1 MTAAAPDA
9 ARAALRDAVGR
20 VAFDGR
26 GGASVDGAPVAA
38 TAEGV
43 AGGLYGAW
51 YAGLPVGALAGAVGG
66 AGDDDLR
73 PRLSAANA
81 GREAWDGGWSFERTD
96 LDGRAVARRGIVLRA
111 FWPGQW
117 LRADGVPAPVVPGT
131 PLRVHHPAEALAQ
144 PGFWFAHGAGG
155 PDPERRLVR
164 VYLNVGEESAEP
176 LTAALTAALA
186 RLAVPFTF
194 KVADRRALLARRDSA
209 VLYVEARHFRLA
221 AELVLDA
228 VEALPVPLGE
238 DAPPLTRPLAR
249 GIGVAEEPGDGSSF
263 GMHRC
268 GLVAEGVLR
277 ARDGG
282 VEERLD
288 AVEARFAE
296 RGVDPERP
304 WLAAATHPDPY
315 GLVAA

>member
-1 MTAAAPDA
+1 MTAAAGP
-9 ARAALRDAVGR
+9 REALRDAVGR
-20 VAFDGR
+20 VAFDGA
-26 GGASVDGAPVAA
+26 GGARVDGAPVAA
-38 TAEGV
+38 TAEEL
-43 AGGLYGAW
+43 AGALYGAW
-51 YAGLPVGALAGAVGG
+51 YAGLSAEAVSAGAAAG
-66 AGDDDLR
+66 AEDDLR
-73 PRLSAANA
+73 PLLSAANA
-81 GREAWDGGWSFERTD
+81 GREGWDGGWTFERTD
-96 LDGRAVARRGIVLRA
+96 LDGRAVARRGIALRA

-117 LRADGVPAPVVPGT
+117 LRADGVPAPVAPGT

-144 PGFWFAHGAGG
+144 VGFWFAHGAGG

-164 VYLNVGEESAEP
+164 IYLNVGEENAVA
-176 LTAALTAALA
+176 LVAALTGALT

-194 KVADRRALLARRDSA
+194 KVADRRALLVRRDSA

-221 AELVLDA
+221 AELVLEA
-228 VEALPVPLGE
+228 VEALSAPLGE

-249 GIGVAEEPGDGSSF
+249 GIGVAEEPGGGSSF

-268 GLVAEGVLR
+268 ALVAEGVLR

-288 AVEARFAE
+288 AVEGLMAE

-304 WLAAATHPDPY
+304 WLAAASSPDRY